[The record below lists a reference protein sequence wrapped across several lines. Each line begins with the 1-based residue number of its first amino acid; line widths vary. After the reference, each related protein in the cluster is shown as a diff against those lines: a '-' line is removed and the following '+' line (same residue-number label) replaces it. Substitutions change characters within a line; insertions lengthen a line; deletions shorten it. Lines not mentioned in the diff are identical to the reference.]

1 MLTFPYQ
8 YSVPYCESVM
18 TLYEPALRTNL
29 VWYEETTLYKFQ
41 YRKNGMYY
49 YYEYLIMLHST
60 VKGCFLGFETVKI

>member
-1 MLTFPYQ
+1 
-8 YSVPYCESVM
+8 M

-29 VWYEETTLYKFQ
+29 VWYEESTLYKFQ
-41 YRKNGMYY
+41 YRKTGMYY